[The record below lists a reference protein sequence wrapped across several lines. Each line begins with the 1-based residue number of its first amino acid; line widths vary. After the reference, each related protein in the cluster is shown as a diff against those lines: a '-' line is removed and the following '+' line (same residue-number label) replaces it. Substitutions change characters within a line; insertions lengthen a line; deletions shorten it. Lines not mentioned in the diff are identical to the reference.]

1 MYAFIEK
8 MLPEPIREE
17 QDSASLPDFTL
28 HLVEQQ
34 VSAGG
39 FIQGALEEI
48 LSSTQGIITFSLR

>member
-17 QDSASLPDFTL
+17 QDSASLPAFTL

-34 VSAGG
+34 VSGA
-39 FIQGALEEI
+39 FIQGALEE
-48 LSSTQGIITFSLR
+48 LLRSTQGIVTFSLR

>member
-17 QDSASLPDFTL
+17 QESASLPAFTL

-34 VSAGG
+34 VSGA

-48 LSSTQGIITFSLR
+48 VSSTQGIVSFSLR